1 MSDQL
6 LVDFELLA
14 KLFKDGGWSE
24 LRVKSGDV
32 SLLLS
37 KDGNASLIDEN
48 ERRTEAA
55 PSAKTDSVKSIQSTT
70 RQMPANESTPA
81 QGVSIDASWKAV
93 AAPNIGTF
101 YRSPKPG
108 SAPFVEVGQ
117 HVTAQTEICLLE
129 VMKLFTSVNSGID
142 GTVVQICATDAEL
155 VEGGQILFYIQP
167 D

>member
-14 KLFKDGGWSE
+14 KLFRDGGWSE
-24 LRVKSGDV
+24 LRVNSGDV

-37 KDGNASLIDEN
+37 KDANASLADQGESQSV
-48 ERRTEAA
+48 A
-55 PSAKTDSVKSIQSTT
+55 PLGPRIGLPSSIQTAASAIAAAALPT
-70 RQMPANESTPA
+70 A
-81 QGVSIDASWKAV
+81 QAGTVDASWKAV

-108 SAPFVEVGQ
+108 AAPFVEVGQ

-129 VMKLFTSVNSGID
+129 VMKLFTSVNSGFD

>member
-1 MSDQL
+1 MSAQL

-48 ERRTEAA
+48 ERRLEAA
-55 PSAKTDSVKSIQSTT
+55 PNAKTDSVKSVQSTT
-70 RQMPANESTPA
+70 GQKLVGGSTPA
-81 QGVSIDASWKAV
+81 RGVSIDASWKAV